1 MNFFIITKKQI
12 LIFSSLLF
20 VFVLFSSFYY
30 ISAHSNNSLFCYE
43 KTTFCISSLS
53 NLKDNASSD
62 IQQKIDSIYS
72 SNKKI
77 AYLTF
82 DDGPTKLATPK
93 VLDVL
98 KDENVKATFFVI
110 GYRVEEF
117 PDITKRAYEEG
128 HFIANHTYSHKNNK
142 LYQSKEKFL
151 EEINQANSAIAKAIG
166 TTSYSPHLFRFPN
179 GSKGT
184 SYSGAK
190 KKCIEY
196 LKEINYAYVD
206 WNALNNDSIH
216 KYTSSELL
224 NNLKKSCKNK
234 DSIVVLMHDTSDVS
248 RSYLALKDSIQYL
261 KEQGYCFKTFEDL
274 LSLKEENH

>member
-43 KTTFCISSLS
+43 ETTFCISPLS
-53 NLKDNASSD
+53 NLKDNASSN

-72 SNKKI
+72 SNEKI

-82 DDGPTKLATPK
+82 DDGPTKVATPK

-98 KDENVKATFFVI
+98 KEENIKATFFVI

-128 HFIANHTYSHKNNK
+128 HFIANHTYSHRNNK

-166 TTSYSPHLFRFPN
+166 VSSYSPHLFRFPN

-184 SYSGAK
+184 SYSGSK

-261 KEQGYCFKTFEDL
+261 KEQCYCFKTFEEL
-274 LSLKEENH
+274 LK

>member
-1 MNFFIITKKQI
+1 MNFFIINRRQI
-12 LIFSSLLF
+12 LIFFSLLLTF
-20 VFVLFSSFYY
+20 VFFGSFYY
-30 ISAHSNNSLFCYE
+30 ISAHSNNSLFCYKE
-43 KTTFCISSLS
+43 TTFCVSSLS

-62 IQQKIDSIYS
+62 IQEKIDSIYS
-72 SNKKI
+72 SNEKI

-82 DDGPTKLATPK
+82 DDGPTKVATPK
-93 VLDVL
+93 VLDIL
-98 KDENVKATFFVI
+98 KKENVKATFFVI

-117 PDITKRAYEEG
+117 PDTVKRAYEEG
-128 HFIANHTYSHKNNK
+128 HFIANHTYSHKNAK
-142 LYQSKEKFL
+142 LYQSKESFL
-151 EEINQANSAIAKAIG
+151 KEINQANSAISKAIG
-166 TTSYSPHLFRFPN
+166 ISSYSPHLFRFPN

-190 KKCIEY
+190 KRCLEY

-224 NNLKKSCKNK
+224 NNLKNSCKNK
-234 DSIVVLMHDTSDVS
+234 DSIVVLMHDTADVS
-248 RSYLALKDSIQYL
+248 RSYLALQDSIKYL
-261 KEQGYCFKTFEDL
+261 KEQGYTFKTFEDL